1 MSYEDSKKSLQ
12 RQARESDPS
21 SSPAAAPGKRTL
33 TMGLGAR
40 PAGAGRSGAA
50 PIQQRRNPGG
60 DTARQERAAEADR
73 LLEAAVRP
81 DLQAPVQRKGAGSE
95 GGQASAPSGSG
106 QPLPGDVQ
114 AKMEGAFGADFSAVR
129 VHEGPQADAMGALA
143 YTQGTDIHFQPGQYD
158 PQSQHG
164 QELLGHELT
173 HVVQQSQGRVPTPTQ
188 AKGAP
193 INDDPSLER
202 EADTMGARAAAGAH
216 ASMAP
221 ATDAAGAVQR
231 KSGPIQAKIV
241 KVLNFHRLAD
251 QIHEAVDGLGTDEE
265 AVYSALSALDHK
277 KENIDELRT
286 VYQAKF
292 GASLE
297 ADIRDD
303 FSGSELAHA
312 LGLLQAREEAK
323 PAGAGAGAGAGAAD
337 VDYDK
342 LAAQIRAAVDGLG
355 TDEEAVYSALSRLD
369 SDPAKIA
376 KLEEAYKN
384 KYKVTLRSDLMGD
397 FEGDERKHVLELLG
411 DRSNG
416 EKVDVANDEE
426 AKKAAEIIREIY
438 VEYGVDVNSQA
449 GVDAIYK
456 DYDQVPTS
464 VRDMLKTKEWKYK
477 ELVALKAALARF
489 APILGA
495 KRKDSTRSGDAQEII
510 TVSKVD
516 QAIDT
521 NEDTGV
527 LDTTTLGE
535 YFESSKNFSMFKAG
549 TNSTVDFSDN
559 AKQLEGTAI
568 HEIAHGLMKYCLP
581 DYVATLKYWDSE
593 YKASGEAGAEA
604 PITDYGS
611 TNAGED
617 LSEAVMYYFVD
628 PNTLKNGQGGKV
640 KGEIGNPC
648 PERFAFIEKAVKDW
662 QKEKETK

>member
-1 MSYEDSKKSLQ
+1 MSYEDSKKSQ
-12 RQARESDPS
+12 HRQARESDPVS
-21 SSPAAAPGKRTL
+21 GAAAAPGKRTL

-40 PAGAGRSGAA
+40 SGGSGRSTA
-50 PIQQRRNPGG
+50 PIQQQRDPGADAARR
-60 DTARQERAAEADR
+60 DRAAETDHW
-73 LLEAAVRP
+73 LETAVRP
-81 DLQAPVQRKGAGSE
+81 DLHAPVQRKGAGE
-95 GGQASAPSGSG
+95 GGQAAAPASGSG
-106 QPLPGDVQ
+106 RALPGDVQ
-114 AKMEGAFGADFSAVR
+114 AQMEGALGADFSAVR

-158 PQSQHG
+158 PQSQSG

-173 HVVQQSQGRVPTPTQ
+173 HVVQQSQGRVSAPSQ

-193 INDDPSLER
+193 INDDASLER
-202 EADTMGARAAAGAH
+202 EADVMGARAARGDH

-221 ATDAAGAVQR
+221 STGAAGAVQR
-231 KSGPIQAKIV
+231 KSAPIQAKVV

-251 QIHEAVDGLGTDEE
+251 QIHGAVDGWGTDEE

-277 KENIDELRT
+277 KENIDELGK

-292 GASLE
+292 GASLV

-312 LGLLQAREEAK
+312 LSLLQAKEEAK
-323 PAGAGAGAGAGAAD
+323 PAGAGAGAAAPD

-342 LAAQIRAAVDGLG
+342 LAGQIHEAVDGMG

-369 SDPAKIA
+369 GDAAKIT
-376 KLEEAYKN
+376 KLDEAYKG

-397 FEGDERKHVLELLG
+397 FEGEERKHVLELLG

-416 EKVDVANDEE
+416 EKVDVASDDE

-456 DYDQVPTS
+456 DYDEVPTS

-477 ELVALKAALARF
+477 ELVALKAALAHF
-489 APILGA
+489 APILGG
-495 KRKDSTRSGDAQEII
+495 KRKTSNRSGDGQEIL

-535 YFESSKNFSMFKAG
+535 YFESSSNFSMFKAG
-549 TNSTVDFSDN
+549 TDSTVDFTDN

-581 DYVATLKYWDSE
+581 DFVAKLEYWDSE
-593 YKASGEAGAEA
+593 YKQSGKAGAEA

-617 LSEAVMYYFVD
+617 LSEAVMYFFVD
-628 PNTLKNGQGGKV
+628 PTTLKNGQSGKA
-640 KGEIGNPC
+640 KGEAGNPC

>member
-1 MSYEDSKKSLQ
+1 MGYEDSKKSQ
-12 RQARESDPS
+12 HRQARESDPMS
-21 SSPAAAPGKRTL
+21 GPAAAPGKRTL
-33 TMGLGAR
+33 TMGLGTR
-40 PAGAGRSGAA
+40 AGRSGA
-50 PIQQRRNPGG
+50 PIQQQRDPGADAARR
-60 DTARQERAAEADR
+60 ERAAETDR

-81 DLQAPVQRKGAGSE
+81 DLHAPVQRKGAGEAGEEAAPAS
-95 GGQASAPSGSG
+95 GGGR
-106 QPLPGDVQ
+106 PLSGDVK

-129 VHEGPQADAMGALA
+129 VHEGPQAGAMGALA

-158 PQSQHG
+158 PQSQSG

-173 HVVQQSQGRVPTPTQ
+173 HVVQQSQGRVPVPAQ

-193 INDDPSLER
+193 INADPSLER
-202 EADTMGARAAAGAH
+202 EADVMGARAAAGER
-216 ASMAP
+216 ASLAP
-221 ATDAAGAVQR
+221 STGAAGAVQR

-251 QIHEAVDGLGTDEE
+251 QVHEAVDGWGTDEE
-265 AVYSALSALDHK
+265 AVYSALSALDHE
-277 KENIDELRT
+277 KENIDELGT
-286 VYQAKF
+286 VYQGKF
-292 GASLE
+292 GATLE

-312 LGLLQAREEAK
+312 LSLLQPREEAK
-323 PAGAGAGAGAGAAD
+323 PAGAGAGAAAVD
-337 VDYDK
+337 VDYEK
-342 LAAQIRAAVDGLG
+342 LAAQIHDAVDGLG

-369 SDPAKIA
+369 GDAAKIA
-376 KLEEAYKN
+376 KLDEVYKN
-384 KYKVTLRSDLMGD
+384 KYEVTLRSDLMDD
-397 FEGDERKHVLELLG
+397 FEGEELEHVLELLG
-411 DRSNG
+411 DRTSG
-416 EKVDVANDEE
+416 EKVDVASDEE

-477 ELVALKAALARF
+477 ELVALKAALAHF

-495 KRKDSTRSGDAQEII
+495 KRKDSNRSGDAQEII

-535 YFESSKNFSMFKAG
+535 YFESSKNFSMFTAG
-549 TNSTVDFSDN
+549 TDSTVDFTDN

-568 HEIAHGLMKYCLP
+568 HEIAHGLMKYCLS

-593 YKASGEAGAEA
+593 YKESGEAGAEA

-628 PNTLKNGQGGKV
+628 PGTLENGQPGKA

-662 QKEKETK
+662 KKEKETK

>member
-1 MSYEDSKKSLQ
+1 MSYEDSKKSQ
-12 RQARESDPS
+12 HRQARESDPVS
-21 SSPAAAPGKRTL
+21 GPAAAPGKRTL
-33 TMGLGAR
+33 TMGLGGRAGR
-40 PAGAGRSGAA
+40 AGA
-50 PIQQRRNPGG
+50 PMQQRRDAGA
-60 DTARQERAAEADR
+60 DAARRERAAETDR

-81 DLQAPVQRKGAGSE
+81 DLHAPVQRKGAGEAGEEAVPAS
-95 GGQASAPSGSG
+95 GGGR
-106 QPLPGDVQ
+106 PLPGDVKD
-114 AKMEGAFGADFSAVR
+114 KMEGAFGADFSAVR
-129 VHEGPQADAMGALA
+129 VHEGAQAGAMGALA

-158 PQSQHG
+158 PQSQRG

-173 HVVQQSQGRVPTPTQ
+173 HVVQQSQGRVPVPTQ

-202 EADTMGARAAAGAH
+202 EADVMGARAAAGER

-221 ATDAAGAVQR
+221 STGAAGAVQR

-251 QIHEAVDGLGTDEE
+251 QVHEAVDGWGTDEE

-277 KENIDELRT
+277 KENIDELGK
-286 VYQAKF
+286 VYQAKH
-292 GASLE
+292 GATLE

-312 LGLLQAREEAK
+312 LSLLQPREEAK
-323 PAGAGAGAGAGAAD
+323 PAGAGAGAGAAVVD
-337 VDYDK
+337 VDYEK
-342 LAAQIRAAVDGLG
+342 LAAQIHEAVDGMG

-369 SDPAKIA
+369 GDPAKIA
-376 KLEEAYKN
+376 KLDEVYKN

-397 FEGDERKHVLELLG
+397 FEGEERKHVLELLG

-416 EKVDVANDEE
+416 EKVDVASDEE

-456 DYDQVPTS
+456 DYDEVPTS

-477 ELVALKAALARF
+477 ELVALKAALAHF

-495 KRKDSTRSGDAQEII
+495 KRKSSNRSGDDQEII

-535 YFESSKNFSMFKAG
+535 YFESSKNFSMFTAG
-549 TNSTVDFSDN
+549 TDSTVDFTDN
-559 AKQLEGTAI
+559 AKQLQGTAI

-593 YKASGEAGAEA
+593 YKQSGEAGAEA

-617 LSEAVMYYFVD
+617 LSEAVMYFFVD
-628 PNTLKNGQGGKV
+628 PSTLKNGQAGKA
-640 KGEIGNPC
+640 KGETGNPC

-662 QKEKETK
+662 KKEKETK